1 MVSLT
6 TGGIRSVIYEGT
18 SILADL
24 YIKVRLCCF
33 RLSAREL
40 HPHSLY
46 RFSMVT
52 DLVRPVTILA
62 DAFLSRSSP
71 MELPPTYISATP
83 QNVSQH

>member
-6 TGGIRSVIYEGT
+6 TGGIRAVIYEGT

-24 YIKVRLCCF
+24 YIKVSLCCF

-46 RFSMVT
+46 RLSIVT
-52 DLVRPVTILA
+52 DLVRQLHFEVGQAQWNLVGN
-62 DAFLSRSSP
+62 SRP
-71 MELPPTYISATP
+71 EL
-83 QNVSQH
+83 

>member
-18 SILADL
+18 SILAD
-24 YIKVRLCCF
+24 F

-46 RFSMVT
+46 RLSIVT
-52 DLVRPVTILA
+52 DLVKSVTILVLHFKVSQA
-62 DAFLSRSSP
+62 QWNLVGISRSK
-71 MELPPTYISATP
+71 L
-83 QNVSQH
+83 

>member
-24 YIKVRLCCF
+24 YIKVSLCCF

-46 RFSMVT
+46 RLSIVT

-62 DAFLSRSSP
+62 ASF
-71 MELPPTYISATP
+71 
-83 QNVSQH
+83 

>member
-24 YIKVRLCCF
+24 YIKVSLCCF
-33 RLSAREL
+33 RLSAREF

-46 RFSMVT
+46 RLSIVP
-52 DLVRPVTILA
+52 DLVLGQLLFWQLHFEVGQAQWNLVGNSRPKL
-62 DAFLSRSSP
+62 
-71 MELPPTYISATP
+71 
-83 QNVSQH
+83 